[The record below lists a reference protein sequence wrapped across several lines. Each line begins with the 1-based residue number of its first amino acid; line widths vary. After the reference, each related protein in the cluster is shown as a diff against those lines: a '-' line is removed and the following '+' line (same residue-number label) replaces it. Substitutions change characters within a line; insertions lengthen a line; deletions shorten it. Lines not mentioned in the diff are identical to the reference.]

1 MVEWPNSVTFILF
14 YYLYRFYKCTHYGY
28 PIRLV
33 LQHIRMG
40 FLETNILQIAT
51 TEATTER
58 LYNEPRRHNDSR
70 HKAISSR
77 QSAPIIFWIL
87 KLLKFQ

>member
-1 MVEWPNSVTFILF
+1 
-14 YYLYRFYKCTHYGY
+14 
-28 PIRLV
+28 
-33 LQHIRMG
+33 MG

-58 LYNEPRRHNDSR
+58 LYNEPRRHNDSVR

-77 QSAPIIFWIL
+77 QSAPIIFLDFEVFKI
-87 KLLKFQ
+87 